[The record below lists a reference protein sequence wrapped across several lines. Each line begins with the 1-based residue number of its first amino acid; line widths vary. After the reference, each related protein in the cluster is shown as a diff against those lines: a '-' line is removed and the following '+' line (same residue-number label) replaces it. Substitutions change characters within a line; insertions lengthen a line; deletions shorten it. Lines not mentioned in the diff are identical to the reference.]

1 MTHRRDVDDRFVAS
15 ALSDDAQKTFQLAI
29 DAAIR
34 IAGSHAKQQRFV
46 AAIRD
51 LLDDETRDFKS
62 LALCIRAIL
71 TQHVGAIDDD
81 ADVSK
86 IEAFLTLFR
95 ALEQSDTVVEL
106 SDAAVVVVS
115 DKLRI
120 WQGDITTLR
129 IGAIVNAAN
138 SGMLGC
144 FTPMHRC
151 IDNEIHFY
159 AGPRLRLACE
169 DAMRDQPP
177 EPIGRCRLTPAFLL
191 PSDHVAHTVGPNLH
205 EYESRAEQPELLAS
219 CYRAC
224 LDAIKAAGVRSI
236 AFCGISTGVFGYPKR
251 AAAVVAV
258 ATVRA
263 WLAVDE
269 NAAAVDC
276 VMFNTFDAESTSI
289 YKELLLPAD
298 AAAEATSTLS
308 PPASEQ
314 H

>member
-1 MTHRRDVDDRFVAS
+1 MTHRRDVDDRFDAAAS
-15 ALSDDAQKTFQLAI
+15 SDDSVQTFRSAAE
-29 DAAIR
+29 AAIR
-34 IAGSHAKQQRFV
+34 IAGDHLKQRRF
-46 AAIRD
+46 AAALRD
-51 LLDDETRDFKS
+51 LLDAEESARDLKS

-71 TQHVGAIDDD
+71 TQHLGAIADSD
-81 ADVSK
+81 DVSK
-86 IEAFLTLFR
+86 IEAFLRLFR
-95 ALEQSDTVVEL
+95 SLENSDTVVEL
-106 SDAAVVVVS
+106 SDASVVVVS

-129 IGAIVNAAN
+129 VGAIVNAAN

-169 DAMRDQPP
+169 DVMHDQPP

-191 PSDHVAHTVGPNLH
+191 PSGHVAHTVGPNLH
-205 EYESRAEQPELLAS
+205 EYEDNAEQPELLAS
-219 CYRAC
+219 CYSAC

-251 AAAVVAV
+251 PAARVAV
-258 ATVRA
+258 ETVRA

-269 NAAAVDC
+269 NASAVDT
-276 VMFNTFDAESTSI
+276 VVFNTFDAESTSI
-289 YKELLLPAD
+289 YKELLLP
-298 AAAEATSTLS
+298 EEPTLTES
-308 PPASEQ
+308 PPPSSEQ